1 MNLSREL
8 WKKKLSAAL
17 SLELPYPYRTPQE
30 GIPCAVMLL
39 LSPDEKGDLEILITR
54 RTQTVDTH
62 KGQYALPGGR
72 LDEADYLEHG
82 LITTALRE
90 TEEEVGVNRSQVE
103 ILGELPKMWTPSG
116 FLISPVVGLTFGPVG
131 KILLRVN
138 PIEIDESF
146 WVPFSILNGPGVY
159 REEPRKIGLI
169 EIKTDVFMVEHHKIW
184 GATGAMIKN
193 LFQRLDRIG

>member
-1 MNLSREL
+1 MILNRDL
-8 WKKKLSAAL
+8 WKKKLNAAL
-17 SLELPYPYRTPQE
+17 SLNLSYPYRTPQE

-39 LSPDEKGDLEILITR
+39 LAPDEKGDLEILITR

-72 LDEADYLEHG
+72 LDEADYLEQA

-103 ILGELPKMWTPSG
+103 ILGELPKLWTPSG
-116 FLISPVVGLTFGPVG
+116 FLILPIVGLTFDPVE
-131 KILLRVN
+131 KISLRVN

-146 WVPFSILNGPGVY
+146 WVPFSTLNRPGVY
-159 REEPRKIGLI
+159 REEPRKIGLM

-193 LFQRLDRIG
+193 LIQRLDRIG